1 MVNSSEN
8 EYSKFAAKKW
18 YIVDTESKGKYSHEN
33 PIKFLK
39 SKLESSLF
47 NYSDTYVL
55 VAGNINVA
63 RADNNTKVVLKKCA
77 PFRKSRTE
85 INDTFIDEAE
95 HINIAMPMYNLIVYT
110 DNYSDT
116 SGSLWGF
123 KRDEIEGNVDLTVDN
138 HIPNNSTSF
147 KYKSSIIRNRNS
159 VKIAVPLKY
168 SSNFWRWLEMPLI
181 NCKAELSLTLDLSC
195 VLCTLAGA
203 STFTITNAK
212 L

>member
-18 YIVDTESKGKYSHEN
+18 YIVHTESKGKYSHEN

-168 SSNFWRWLEMPLI
+168 SSNFWRSLEMPLI

>member
-168 SSNFWRWLEMPLI
+168 SSNFWRSLEMPLI
-181 NCKAELSLTLDLSC
+181 NCKDELSLTLDLSC

>member
-168 SSNFWRWLEMPLI
+168 SSNFWRSLEMPLI

-195 VLCTLAGA
+195 VLCALAGA

>member
-77 PFRKSRTE
+77 PFRKSRIE

-168 SSNFWRWLEMPLI
+168 SSNFWRSLEMPLI

>member
-63 RADNNTKVVLKKCA
+63 RADNNTKVALKKCA

-159 VKIAVPLKY
+159 VKIAAPLKY
-168 SSNFWRWLEMPLI
+168 SSNFWRSLEMPLI

>member
-8 EYSKFAAKKW
+8 EYSKFSAKKW
-18 YIVDTESKGKYSHEN
+18 YIVGTESKGKYSHEN

-85 INDTFIDEAE
+85 
-95 HINIAMPMYNLIVYT
+95 
-110 DNYSDT
+110 
-116 SGSLWGF
+116 
-123 KRDEIEGNVDLTVDN
+123 
-138 HIPNNSTSF
+138 
-147 KYKSSIIRNRNS
+147 
-159 VKIAVPLKY
+159 
-168 SSNFWRWLEMPLI
+168 
-181 NCKAELSLTLDLSC
+181 
-195 VLCTLAGA
+195 
-203 STFTITNAK
+203 
-212 L
+212 

>member
-168 SSNFWRWLEMPLI
+168 SSNFWRSLEMPLI

-203 STFTITNAK
+203 STFYNN
-212 L
+212 

>member
-63 RADNNTKVVLKKCA
+63 RADNNTKVVLKKCV

-95 HINIAMPMYNLIVYT
+95 HISIAMPMYNLIVYT

-168 SSNFWRWLEMPLI
+168 SSNFWRSLEMPLI
-181 NCKAELSLTLDLSC
+181 NCKDELSLTLDLSC